1 MLSEFFIGRPKFAL
15 VISIVITLAGFIALM
30 TLPVAQYPEVAPP
43 QVTVSAVYPGAS
55 ANVVEKTIAGPI
67 EDVVNGVEG
76 MIYMK
81 STSDSNGIYNLSVT
95 FDLGTDPDMAVV
107 RVQNKLAQADAKI
120 PYDVKVG
127 GVIANKSSP
136 DMLMIISIYSPDK
149 SKDFLFLTNYAQI
162 NIQSVLARTPGV
174 SDAKVFGGT
183 YSMRLWLNPDMLT
196 SLGLTAKDVF
206 NAIKEQNV
214 QVASGT
220 IGSPPYEGDIQRQ
233 YTLQVLGR
241 LEDVEQFENIIIRS
255 NPDGSQIHLRDVAK
269 VELGQS
275 DYSILSE
282 FNGFPAVNMAIYLTP
297 DANALQ
303 VNAKIMEELEELK
316 KNFPEGVD
324 YSASYN
330 TSKYV
335 SESIGQV
342 QEALYEA
349 VVLVILI
356 SFIFLGSF
364 RATLV
369 PSIAIPVSL
378 IGTFLFLAILG
389 MSINTMSL
397 LALIL
402 AIGIVVDDAILVI
415 ENTERHLHESP
426 EKGAKQAA
434 IDSMGEI
441 TAPIIATTLVLLAV
455 FVPVS
460 VLPGLTGQMYRQL
473 GITISVSVI
482 ISCINALTLSPVL
495 CALLLKPNQKE
506 AKWYK
511 GFTRFVEKTTEK
523 YGSGVGYLLRKLV
536 LVALVVIGIV
546 VATGLGFLKIPKAFV
561 PDEDQGVYIVSI
573 QLPDDASLSRSKA
586 VAKKVEA
593 LIWEDKNTESVTS
606 ITGFSLMDGTQK
618 SNAAVIFVVLKPW
631 DERPGMENS
640 VFASFMRVNKLAP
653 ERIPE
658 ATIFS
663 MPPPS
668 IPGIGSVGG
677 MELVI
682 QDTMGTTY
690 EELSKQT
697 QLVSTEAMQSG
708 IIASAFST
716 FRADVPQYFL
726 DIDREKAKNL
736 GVPLADVFQTLQ
748 ANLGSLYINDFNKYG
763 QTYSVVM
770 QADARNR
777 KDLSDLQDFYVKN
790 IKGEMIPLTSFISP
804 RKIFG
809 PDAVTRYNKF
819 RASVINAQT
828 APGFGTSEAIEE
840 FAKIQKD
847 MAEGFQQEW
856 TGQVYQE
863 IKSGSAAIVGFILAI
878 IFIYL
883 FLVAQYESWSIPLA
897 IMLVVPVALG
907 GSVLILFILGMPLNL
922 YGQLGLVLLLCMAS
936 KNAILI
942 VEFAKEKR
950 EAGDDIVSAAQAA
963 AKLRFRA
970 INMTAISFIAG
981 MIPLMFA
988 SGPGAFAQIT
998 LSVPVVAGMIVALIV
1013 GTFLIPCFYV
1023 IVQTLREKAHRLLEK
1038 QSDSPA

>member
-43 QVTVSAVYPGAS
+43 QVQVTASYPGAS
-55 ANVVEKTIAGPI
+55 ANVVEQTIAGPI

-76 MIYMK
+76 MLYMK
-81 STSDSNGIYNLSVT
+81 STSDSNGLYSLAVT
-95 FDLGTDPDMAVV
+95 FELGTDPDMAVV

-127 GVIANKSSP
+127 GVIANKASP
-136 DMLMIISIYSPDK
+136 DMLMIVSIYSPDK

-162 NIQSVLARTPGV
+162 NIQSVLARTQGV
-174 SDAKVFGGT
+174 ADAKVFGGS
-183 YSMRLWLNPDMLT
+183 YSMRLWLNPDKLT
-196 SLGLTAKDVF
+196 SLGLTTKDVF
-206 NAIKEQNV
+206 AAIQEQNV
-214 QVASGT
+214 QVASGM
-220 IGSPPYEGDIQRQ
+220 IGSPPYSGDIQRQ

-241 LEDVEQFENIIIRS
+241 LEDVDQFEDIIIRS
-255 NPDGSQIHLRDVAK
+255 NPDGSQILLKDVAK
-269 VELGQS
+269 VELGQR
-275 DYSILSE
+275 DYSIMSE

-303 VNAKIMEELEELK
+303 VNEKIMAALEELK
-316 KNFPEGVD
+316 KNFPEGMD

-330 TSKYV
+330 TANYV

-342 QEALYEA
+342 TEALYEA
-349 VVLVILI
+349 VFLVILI
-356 SFIFLGSF
+356 TFIFLGSF

-389 MSINTMSL
+389 MTINTMSL

-415 ENTERHLHESP
+415 ENTERHLKNNP

-434 IDSMGEI
+434 IDSMSEI
-441 TAPIIATTLVLLAV
+441 TAPIVATSLVLLAV
-455 FVPVS
+455 FIPVS

-473 GITISVSVI
+473 GITISVSVV
-482 ISCINALTLSPVL
+482 ISSINALTLSPVL

-506 AKWYK
+506 SKWYQW
-511 GFTRFVEKTTEK
+511 FTHFIEATTEK
-523 YGSGVGYLLRKLV
+523 YGHGVAFLLRKLV
-536 LVALVVIGIV
+536 WVALVVVIV
-546 VATGLGFLKIPKAFV
+546 IIATALGFINIPKAFV
-561 PDEDQGVYIVSI
+561 PDEDQGVYILSI
-573 QLPDDASLSRSKA
+573 QLPDDASLSRSQA
-586 VAKKVEA
+586 VARKVGDM
-593 LIWEDKNTESVTS
+593 IWEDKNTQSVTT

-631 DERPGMENS
+631 GERPGMKNS
-640 VFASFMRVNKLAP
+640 VFSSLMRVNQLAP

-658 ATIFS
+658 ATVFA

-682 QDTMGTTY
+682 LDAMGSSY
-690 EELSKQT
+690 EELSKQA
-697 QLVSTEAMQSG
+697 QLVSMEAMKSG
-708 IIASAFST
+708 IIASAFTS
-716 FRADVPQYFL
+716 FRADVPQFFL

-748 ANLGSLYINDFNKYG
+748 ANLGSLYINDFNKFG
-763 QTYSVVM
+763 QTYTVVM
-770 QADARNR
+770 QADAENR
-777 KDLSDLQDFYVKN
+777 RDLSDLQDFYVKN
-790 IKGEMIPLTSFISP
+790 AKGEMIPLTSFLTA

-819 RASVINAQT
+819 RAAVINAQT
-828 APGFGTSEAIEE
+828 APGYGTSEAIAE
-840 FAKIQKD
+840 FGKIQKD

-863 IKSGSAAIVGFILAI
+863 IKSGSGAIVGFLLAI

-883 FLVAQYESWSIPLA
+883 FLVAQYESWSIPMA

-907 GSVLILFILGMPLNL
+907 GAVLILFIIGMPLNL
-922 YGQLGLVLLLCMAS
+922 YGQLGLILLLSMAS

-942 VEFAKEKR
+942 VEFAKVKR
-950 EAGDDIVSAAQAA
+950 EEGEDIHAAAQTA

-981 MIPLMFA
+981 MIPLVFA
-988 SGPGAFAQIT
+988 SGPGAFSQQT
-998 LSVPVVAGMIVALIV
+998 LSIPVVAGMIVALIV

-1023 IVQTLREKAHRLLEK
+1023 IVQSLREKAHGFF
-1038 QSDSPA
+1038 